1 MSSFGFSW
9 MGWGAG
15 PRTLYK
21 TAELL
26 RIEGRGFT
34 SLPQTECS
42 SEASMGFTS
51 LFLAALQG
59 TQNTV
64 GVQKMFAKPQAKPGP
79 RAPSMAPT
87 AVNLS
92 KQHPAL
98 NTEDVI
104 YRIRAYIGVISE
116 CGSSVNLC

>member
-9 MGWGAG
+9 VGWGPG
-15 PRTLYK
+15 PQTVYEA
-21 TAELL
+21 AELL

-59 TQNTV
+59 TQHTV
-64 GVQKMFAKPQAKPGP
+64 GAQKMFAKPQAKPGP
-79 RAPSMAPT
+79 RAPSMAPI

-104 YRIRAYIGVISE
+104 Y
-116 CGSSVNLC
+116 